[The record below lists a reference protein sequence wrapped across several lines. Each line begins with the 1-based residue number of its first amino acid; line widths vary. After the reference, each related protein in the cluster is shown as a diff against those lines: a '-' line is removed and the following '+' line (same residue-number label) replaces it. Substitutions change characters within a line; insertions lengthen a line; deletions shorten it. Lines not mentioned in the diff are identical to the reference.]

1 MGLVLRES
9 DVEHLKATFHL
20 ALADPA
26 EELIRFEDGHVHIND
41 GHWTPEDLL
50 RAIGSDAYEKEFRS
64 WLANY
69 RDQLIERAREIL
81 RQFEQEDLFDAL
93 KATYRNDAVVPFV
106 GAGMSMSSNY
116 PGWTRFLKRL
126 RAKTAIAENELSD
139 MLKRGEYEEAAE
151 ALAGALGPIRFN
163 QQVEITFG
171 TEKPLVG
178 PVQLLPYI
186 FKRAA
191 ITTNFDDVMKRC
203 YENGGC
209 AFSETLLGTQA
220 EEFPRVLAT
229 GRPFLTKL
237 HGSATSA
244 ANRVLTKQEYDKAYA
259 DPKTLQRVVR
269 TLCSRTLLFM
279 GCSLTVDRVLSCMRD
294 HVKAE
299 GNDGVARHY
308 AFLAA
313 PDTDVD
319 RHEREAVLAE
329 FNIFPIWYNKDED
342 DLSIEALLHLL
353 ADGVVQ
359 W

>member
-1 MGLVLRES
+1 MVWRWR
-9 DVEHLKATFHL
+9 DMEHLKSTFHL

-41 GHWTPEDLL
+41 GHWAPEDLL
-50 RAIGSDAYEKEFRS
+50 LAMGLEAYEKEFRS

-69 RDQLIERAREIL
+69 RDLLIERAREIL
-81 RQFEQEDLFDAL
+81 KQYEQEDLFDAL

-106 GAGMSMSSNY
+106 GAGMSMSSGY
-116 PGWTRFLKRL
+116 PGWSKFLKRL
-126 RAKTAIAENELSD
+126 RAKTSIAENALAA
-139 MLKRGEYEEAAE
+139 MLKRGEYEEAAQ
-151 ALAGALGPIRFN
+151 ALAGELGSIRFN

-171 TEKPLVG
+171 TEKPLAG

-191 ITTNFDDVMKRC
+191 ITTNFDDVIKRC
-203 YENGGC
+203 YESAGS

-229 GRPFLTKL
+229 GKPFLTKL

-259 DPKTLQRVVR
+259 DPKTLQRVVK

-279 GCSLTVDRVLSCMRD
+279 GCSLTVDRVLTCMRD
-294 HVKAE
+294 HIKAE

-308 AFLAA
+308 AFLGA
-313 PDTDVD
+313 PEIDVD

-329 FNIFPIWYNKDED
+329 FNIFPIWYNQDED